1 MTTTPL
7 HVLPPA
13 VQRRII
19 ARGLAR
25 ALAST
30 VLVLTAYF
38 VAPFH
43 LLANVPVALSLAVG
57 STALLVV
64 TVWQVRQITRDPH
77 PGLRAVEALAV
88 TAPLFLILFSAGYV
102 VLSQGDPAS
111 FSVPV
116 LTRTDALYFT
126 ITTFATVGFG
136 DITPTSQ
143 AARRIVTG
151 QMVLDLL
158 ILGLGIRVLVGAV
171 QRGRRQEGHDVEPRE
186 PR

>member
-1 MTTTPL
+1 MTQPPV
-7 HVLPPA
+7 HVLPRA
-13 VQRRII
+13 AQRRIVT
-19 ARGLAR
+19 RGLVR

-30 VLVLTAYF
+30 TLVLTVYF

-43 LLANVPVALSLAVG
+43 LLADVPVGFSLTAALVILLAV
-57 STALLVV
+57 TA
-64 TVWQVRQITRDPH
+64 WQVGEITRNAH

-88 TAPLFLILFSAGYV
+88 TAPVFLILFAASYV

-143 AARRIVTG
+143 VARRIVTG

-158 ILGLGIRVLVGAV
+158 VLGLGIRVFVGAV
-171 QRGRRQEGHDVEPRE
+171 QRGRRQHGSDAAHH
-186 PR
+186 

>member
-1 MTTTPL
+1 MTKAPV
-7 HVLPPA
+7 HILPPA
-13 VQRRII
+13 VQRRIV

-30 VLVLTAYF
+30 TVVLTVYF
-38 VAPFH
+38 LAPFH
-43 LLANVPVALSLAVG
+43 LLADVPVGFSLT
-57 STALLVV
+57 TALLVLLAV
-64 TVWQVRQITRDPH
+64 TVWQVGEITRNPH
-77 PGLRAVEALAV
+77 PGLRAIEALAV
-88 TAPLFLILFSAGYV
+88 TAPLFLILFAAGYV
-102 VLSQGDPAS
+102 VLSQDDPAN

-143 AARRIVTG
+143 VARRIVTG

-158 ILGLGIRVLVGAV
+158 VLGLGIRVFVGAV
-171 QRGRRQEGHDVEPRE
+171 QRGRRQHGSDAEPR
-186 PR
+186 